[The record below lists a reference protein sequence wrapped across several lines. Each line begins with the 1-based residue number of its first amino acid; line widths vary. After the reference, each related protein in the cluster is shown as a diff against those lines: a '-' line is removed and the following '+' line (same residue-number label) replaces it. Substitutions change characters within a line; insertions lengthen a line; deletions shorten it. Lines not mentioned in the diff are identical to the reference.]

1 VTPALLLQDHY
12 RWIEY
17 QRGRTQWSLVNNSLW
32 ALTSLGLFG
41 MALAHPTFQ
50 LTAPTGILLW
60 GLGTMP
66 SVALGV
72 ALTRQMPRPRLRN
85 PWLSEHKALTR
96 GLAQDFLLLQA
107 SAQGAIVLMAAFA
120 TATDIALLRKA
131 QIWLGALTVATSGLM
146 SSLQPVLVRRFQA
159 GGQGAT
165 IRPAFSIG
173 SAAAAACLAYGSL
186 VLLLPTALAEKVTGS
201 GWDMSKDYVLPL
213 TVQLG
218 AGIAGGC
225 AGLAL
230 RATGQLRRQVRAR
243 RLLAPLSIAAVA
255 IATPLGGALWGAWS
269 LAGISVLTAALWTA
283 FLLDRGAASS
293 ISRSVTDGSPAR

>member
-1 VTPALLLQDHY
+1 
-12 RWIEY
+12 
-17 QRGRTQWSLVNNSLW
+17 
-32 ALTSLGLFG
+32 
-41 MALAHPTFQ
+41 
-50 LTAPTGILLW
+50 
-60 GLGTMP
+60 
-66 SVALGV
+66 
-72 ALTRQMPRPRLRN
+72 
-85 PWLSEHKALTR
+85 
-96 GLAQDFLLLQA
+96 
-107 SAQGAIVLMAAFA
+107 
-120 TATDIALLRKA
+120 
-131 QIWLGALTVATSGLM
+131 
-146 SSLQPVLVRRFQA
+146 
-159 GGQGAT
+159 
-165 IRPAFSIG
+165 
-173 SAAAAACLAYGSL
+173 